1 MEKFNIYLPIQKGIT
16 EKPESNKIIEDSPS
30 GESRTRHKMVGTIS
44 TTSLDRDHEKVSKE
58 CLKSMENSIKLKRLP
73 IFSNHNH
80 DWEEMIG
87 YATES
92 TLIGDELQAVILTD
106 YEETNLKVK
115 QLAGKLDAGFP
126 LGLSIGGKVT
136 RDTPAIGKEA
146 RIIEEVELFEASIV
160 GIGSNPNAFLGLSEQ
175 ISKSLKED
183 KKINVSEV
191 GNMTKRI
198 MKQDEEKPAESK
210 PDEETKSEGEE
221 EEVEEKQEEEEEKP
235 KEEVKEEAPK
245 EESPADEENEDIEY
259 SKFVKHM
266 QKYLEEVKAGTI
278 KAEGEGSEVPGA
290 ENADP
295 ENMIEGKSIKT
306 FQTMR
311 KAFQDGIGSESI
323 VKGKKQAD
331 YSFKALRRQMAS
343 GIKR

>member
-1 MEKFNIYLPIQKGIT
+1 MEKFNIYLPIQKGID
-16 EKPESNKIIEDSPS
+16 EKPETNKIIEDSAG

-44 TTSLDRDHEKVSKE
+44 TTSLDRDHERVSKE

-87 YATES
+87 YATEA
-92 TLIGDELQAVILTD
+92 TLEGDNLQAVILTD
-106 YEETNLKVK
+106 YEETNPKVK
-115 QLAGKLDAGFP
+115 QLMGKMEAGFP

-136 RDTPAIGKEA
+136 KDTPAIGKDA
-146 RIIEEVELFEASIV
+146 RVIDEVELFEASVV

-183 KKINVSEV
+183 ADIDIIKGEDKMTGKIL
-191 GNMTKRI
+191 
-198 MKQDEEKPAESK
+198 KQEEEEKPVESK
-210 PDEETKSEGEE
+210 PEEESKSEGEE
-221 EEVEEKQEEEEEKP
+221 EEKPVVTEEKEET
-235 KEEVKEEAPK
+235 EAPK
-245 EESPADEENEDIEY
+245 EEEPIKSEEEEEGVAY
-259 SKFVKHM
+259 EKFCKYM
-266 QKYLEEVKAGTI
+266 QKYLEEVKAGTM

-295 ENMIEGKSIKT
+295 ENTIEGKSIKT

-331 YSFKALRRQMAS
+331 YSFKALRRQMVS
-343 GIKR
+343 GK